1 MARVI
6 DSRLFWQRLVVFLLI
21 ALAIWLPRGL
31 ALDRL
36 VTPDE
41 PRWLTRS
48 ANFYEALA
56 HGRWADTYQTAHPGV
71 TVMWLGMT
79 AYWQLYPS
87 YPADEPGQFARWGK
101 PIEPFLE
108 AHGHEPLELL
118 AAGRWAMVLAVTGVL
133 TAAFGL
139 SVRLLGWWPSVLG
152 SLFIAGDPFHI
163 AHSRLLHLDGLM
175 SSLMLLAVLA
185 FLVYLYR
192 GRRPV
197 DLLLSAVAAA
207 LACLTKAPALFLVL
221 LVALLFSLEW
231 VRQWRKEGRPD
242 WKALWALPV
251 WGIVAV
257 FVFVLLWPAM
267 WVNPLE
273 SLNGVVR
280 GAGGHA
286 LNAHEDP
293 LYFNGAIVDGDPGPA
308 FYPATYLWRTTPF
321 VLAGLA
327 LAALAYLT
335 SLWGTRPLNLAKVP
349 NLRKV
354 PTPIV
359 LALTLYPLLFMLFMT
374 FGAKKFDRYL
384 LPVFP
389 PLDLLAAVGWV
400 AAAQGLA
407 AKRPVAA
414 RALFPVVLL
423 GLTAGQ
429 IVSAASTFPYYLHYY
444 NPLLGGTAGAQR
456 GMMVG
461 WGEGLDQAAAYL
473 NSEPAAA
480 EEQVLTGVW
489 DGTFSYFYA
498 GKVERS
504 WFGSGTDTLEAW
516 RASDYCVIYV
526 NQWQRGRLPAE
537 LLTYL
542 DSLTPLQVIRLQ
554 GVDYVYI
561 YDIRGVP
568 PPAYLWSEPA
578 AQTNESS
585 TRRLHPQMQPRFK

>member
-1 MARVI
+1 MDKVM
-6 DSRLFWQRLVVFLLI
+6 DSRPAWHKLLVFALI
-21 ALAIWLPRGL
+21 LVATWLPRGL

-71 TVMWLGMT
+71 TIMWLGMT
-79 AYWQLYPS
+79 AYWRLYPD
-87 YPADEPGQFARWGK
+87 YPADEPGQFARWGD

-108 AHGHEPLELL
+108 AHGYEPLELL
-118 AAGRWAMVLAVTGVL
+118 AAGRWAMVLAVMVVL
-133 TAAFGL
+133 TAAFGMA
-139 SVRLLGWWPSVLG
+139 VRLMGWWPAVLG

-207 LACLTKAPALFLVL
+207 LACLTKAPALFLVP
-221 LVALLFSLEW
+221 LVALLFGLEW

-251 WGIVAV
+251 WGIVAG

-267 WVNPLE
+267 WVNPLD
-273 SLNGVVR
+273 SLNGMVR

-308 FYPATYLWRTTPF
+308 FYQATYLWRTTPF
-321 VLAGLA
+321 VLVGLA
-327 LAALAYLT
+327 LVVLAYLT
-335 SLWGTRPLNLAKVP
+335 PLLSGRPVP
-349 NLRKV
+349 S
-354 PTPIV
+354 PIV
-359 LALTLYPLLFMLFMT
+359 LTLALYPLLFTLFMT

-384 LPVFP
+384 LPVYP

-400 AAAQGLA
+400 AAAQALA
-407 AKRPVAA
+407 AKRPVVA
-414 RALFPVVLL
+414 RGLLLVVLL

-429 IVSAASTFPYYLHYY
+429 IASAASTFPYYLHYY
-444 NPLLGGTAGAQR
+444 NPLLGGTAGAQQ
-456 GMMVG
+456 GMMIG

-473 NSEPAAA
+473 NDEPAAA
-480 EEQVLTGVW
+480 ERQVLTGVW
-489 DGTFSYFYA
+489 DGTFSYFYD
-498 GKVERS
+498 GRVERS
-504 WFGSGTDTLEAW
+504 WFGSGADMIAAW

-537 LLTYL
+537 LLAYL
-542 DSLTPLQVIRLQ
+542 DTLTPLQVVRLQ
-554 GVDYVYI
+554 GVDYAYV

-568 PPAYLWSEPA
+568 PPDYLWADPA
-578 AQTNESS
+578 VQVN
-585 TRRLHPQMQPRFK
+585 K